1 MTNKAITIEFIFPTL
16 LAIVLTIVLS
26 IGAVYL
32 TDKHLVPVDQTEANY
47 SVAAGGRGFVELPN
61 PDGRFS
67 RVNLLLR

>member
-1 MTNKAITIEFIFPTL
+1 MINKVITIEFIFPTL
-16 LAIVLTIVLS
+16 LAVALAIVLS

-47 SVAAGGRGFVELPN
+47 SVAGSRGFLELPN
-61 PDGRFS
+61 PDGRLS